1 MKTRLK
7 LKVASSAIVV
17 GLGVCSLVNVVPLHI
32 TNLKASTN
40 VLSRYHWRRPSQSSG
55 TQGNNTNVTLPA
67 GTQESENWAG
77 YIDTPTSTSSQYTSI
92 SGSWTVPDIS
102 ASQQNNAAS
111 AQWIGLGGVSSTDL
125 LQMGTVEQIQNGQPV
140 IEVFWEQLPSSAQ
153 NVMTVPAGSTITATI
168 AESTGVN
175 PTWNLTFTVNGQ
187 ASSQT
192 IAPVIIDPTYAAG
205 IGTSAE
211 WISEDPSTLNDQLY
225 PLANMGTVSYQSATV
240 NGEPLNYTTNQ
251 VQPDAMVSS
260 NGNVLLVPS
269 SLGADGESFATTVPT
284 TSTTTSTTTGT
295 TTGTTPTSGY
305 QPNGNSFHHRGYGQQ
320 NAFWSN
326 WGW

>member
-7 LKVASSAIVV
+7 LKIASSAVLV
-17 GLGVCSLVNVVPLHI
+17 GLGVCSLVNSVPLH
-32 TNLKASTN
+32 TSSNLKSSTD
-40 VLSRYHWRRPSQSSG
+40 VLGRYHWRRPSQSSG
-55 TQGNNTNVTLPA
+55 TQGNNTNVNLPT

-77 YIDTPTSTSSQYTSI
+77 YIDTPTSTNGQYTSI

-102 ASQQNNAAS
+102 ASQQNDAAA

-153 NVMTVPAGSTITATI
+153 NVMTVPAGSTISAMI
-168 AESTGVN
+168 AETTGEN
-175 PTWNLTFTVNGQ
+175 PIWNLTFTVNGQ
-187 ASSQT
+187 TPSQT
-192 IAPVIIDPTYAAG
+192 ISPVTIDTSYANG

-211 WISEDPSTLNDQLY
+211 WISEDPSTQNDRLY

-251 VQPDAMVSS
+251 VQSEAMLSS
-260 NGNVLLVPS
+260 NGNVLIAPS
-269 SLGADGESFATTVPT
+269 ALGTDGESFTTSAPT
-284 TSTTTSTTTGT
+284 TSTTTTTP
-295 TTGTTPTSGY
+295 TGTTPTSGDE
-305 QPNGNSFHHRGYGQQ
+305 PNGNTFHHRGYRQQ
-320 NAFWSN
+320 NVFWTN
-326 WGW
+326 RGW